1 MNNKHAMSEDGAGRV
16 KVSVPASFF
25 FVTVDSENSWASRK
39 VLENTGI
46 RSGCLLW
53 GFVGKRMVCL
63 SVGVLN
69 HNPFLCT
76 HTELTTGKCLAQ
88 LHYCL

>member
-1 MNNKHAMSEDGAGRV
+1 MLEDGAGRV

-25 FVTVDSENSWASRK
+25 VTMDSENNWASRK

-46 RSGCLLW
+46 RSGVCFLW
-53 GFVGKRMVCL
+53 GLVGKRMVFL

-69 HNPFLCT
+69 HNQFLYT
-76 HTELTTGKCLAQ
+76 HTQRELTIGKCLAQ
-88 LHYCL
+88 LHHCL